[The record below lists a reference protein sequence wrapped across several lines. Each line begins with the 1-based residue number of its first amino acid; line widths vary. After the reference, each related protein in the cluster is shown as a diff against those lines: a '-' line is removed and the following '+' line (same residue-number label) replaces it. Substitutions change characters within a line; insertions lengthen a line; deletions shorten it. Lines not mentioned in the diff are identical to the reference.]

1 MLWLFSVHPTV
12 LRLNAQPISY
22 EAFLPLIHS
31 LGTSFLWLKVYL
43 CSHQWYKGFF
53 SHLNLSKNCVSCL
66 WSNLWRYIV
75 ALVYS
80 YLGIRNNKHTFM
92 FIVSLKR
99 FLFLSLAYFVI
110 VIFTSL
116 IAELWLCIYIHSE
129 NIIIFLKIAFFLRAI
144 TFFSFHCFCFN
155 AYFGGFPLITRDHRL
170 LHKSRMI

>member
-1 MLWLFSVHPTV
+1 MLWPFSVHPTV
-12 LRLNAQPISY
+12 LRLNAQLLSY

-43 CSHQWYKGFF
+43 CSHQRYKGFF
-53 SHLNLSKNCVSCL
+53 SHPNLSKNCVSCL
-66 WSNLWRYIV
+66 WSHLWRYIV

-80 YLGIRNNKHTFM
+80 YLGIRNNKYTFM

-116 IAELWLCIYIHSE
+116 IAELWLCIYI
-129 NIIIFLKIAFFLRAI
+129 FTLKILWYLKKLFFFLRAI
-144 TFFSFHCFCFN
+144 PFFPFTVSVLM
-155 AYFGGFPLITRDHRL
+155 LIL
-170 LHKSRMI
+170 EASLW